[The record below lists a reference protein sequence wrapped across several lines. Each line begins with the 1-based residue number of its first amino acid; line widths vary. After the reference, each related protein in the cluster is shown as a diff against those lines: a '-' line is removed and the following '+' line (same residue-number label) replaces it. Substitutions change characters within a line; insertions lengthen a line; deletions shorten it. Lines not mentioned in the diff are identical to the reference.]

1 MPKRSVAPR
10 TQIRDRIQGLKRLD
24 PSQIVD
30 NAKNFRLH
38 PEAQKNALGAM
49 LKKVGIVDAVIVRQL
64 SGGKYELIDGH
75 LRRSVIG
82 QKIPALVVDLNDAEA
97 AEVLAS
103 FDAIG
108 DLAEIDETALRA
120 LVQDFDPG
128 PEIAAMLADLAGGEP
143 LDFGAAREEG
153 EKVAA
158 GDAASGDGELPP
170 IPTDALI
177 AKWGTAPGQL
187 WVVPS
192 LTMPGREHRLLCGD
206 CRDPANVA
214 RLHEGARPKLGLHDP
229 PYGIDIVA
237 RDGKAGLGD
246 GKKPGR
252 SATAHG
258 VFAPIEGD
266 TITPSVAHVLGT
278 AAILVLWGANNYP
291 AELPP
296 SNAWIVWDKRTA
308 ANGEP
313 ATPNAF
319 GEAEL
324 AFVLEGAG
332 RKRIRIIRHLWAG
345 MYRAS
350 EHRDPRLHPTQK
362 PIKAQGEIVEWYTEP
377 GDLVADWYMGAGAV
391 GLACE
396 ERGRIFHGMDV
407 ARAYLAA
414 TIERFAQR
422 GLKPRLVE

>member
-10 TQIRDRIQGLKRLD
+10 AQIRDRIQGLKRLD

-49 LKKVGIVDAVIVRQL
+49 LKKIGIVDAVIVRQL
-64 SGGKYELIDGH
+64 PGGKYELIDGH

-128 PEIAAMLADLAGGEP
+128 PEIAAMLADLAVGAP
-143 LDFGAAREEG
+143 LDFGSAHDEG
-153 EKVAA
+153 EKAATGGVAH
-158 GDAASGDGELPP
+158 GDDELPP

-206 CRDPANVA
+206 CRDPANVS
-214 RLHEGARPKLGLHDP
+214 RLHEGQRPKLGLHDP

-237 RDGKAGLGD
+237 RDGKAGVGD
-246 GKKPGR
+246 GKL
-252 SATAHG
+252 HG
-258 VFAPIEGD
+258 SSKTPRGLFAPIHGD
-266 TITPSVAHVLGT
+266 QEPFNPEAELRGADRV
-278 AAILVLWGANNYP
+278 VLWGANNY
-291 AELPP
+291 AGHLPP
-296 SNAWIVWDKRTA
+296 SNAWIVWDKKISA
-308 ANGEP
+308 AGE
-313 ATPNAF
+313 ACAGNQF
-319 GEAEL
+319 GDAEL
-324 AFVLEGAG
+324 AFVSTDGKPG
-332 RKRIRIIRHLWAG
+332 RIRTIRHLWAG
-345 MYRAS
+345 FYKAS
-350 EHRDPRLHPTQK
+350 EHGDPRLHPTQK
-362 PIKAQGEIVEWYTEP
+362 PIKVQGEIVEWYTEP

-396 ERGRIFHGMDV
+396 ERGRIFHGMDI
-407 ARAYLAA
+407 AHAYLAA